1 MDNKKYLDTLLIC
14 GLINKSKFYDGLVE
28 NKVSIRGVLDLVNDK
43 VSKTRLGDICY
54 EIVKREKEDSK
65 IKDCYDRLEKLL
77 STVIKFKGLGYENVI
92 DALFYDICISKN
104 DMDVRGYIDYYK
116 LVRVIDSDILGVGII
131 LDNEHYKVMKR
142 YGKGFGLEKDCGE
155 IVMSDIRAI
164 IIKDNKYK
172 IYKINDTNMDDFD
185 KLVEKKE
192 YDMIYVGY

>member
-116 LVRVIDSDILGVGII
+116 LVRVIDIGVEIV
-131 LDNEHYKVMKR
+131 LDNEHYIVIKR
-142 YGKGFGLEKDCGE
+142 SGKGFSLEKDSGE
-155 IVMSDIRAI
+155 VVMSDIRAI

-172 IYKINDTNMDDFD
+172 IYKINDNDLD
-185 KLVEKKE
+185 KLVDKKE
-192 YDMIYVGY
+192 YDLIFVEL